1 MSAVGSWENRLSGA
15 DLSDAL
21 SDMWRSVLLF
31 VPTALAFLAILI
43 IGYLLARLV
52 RTVVG
57 RTLRRIGFDRAVER
71 GAIGRALG
79 GRAEPSDLCAKIA
92 FYAVL
97 LFALQLAFGIWG
109 PNAVSDLLTAL
120 IGWLPRAFVA
130 IVIIV
135 VAAAVG
141 GAVRDLIGSA
151 LGGLAYGRVLA
162 RAAYWLIVALGVIAA
177 LDQVQIATAVTQPV
191 LIAVL
196 ATVAGVLIV
205 GVGGGLIRP
214 MQLRWEVW
222 LERAS
227 TESATIREHA
237 RSYADERA
245 RVAAE
250 LKAAEEEAARI
261 AAEQKAAE
269 EEAARLAAAQAAEQ
283 KAAEEEA
290 ARVAAAEKKEAEAEA
305 ARVQAALARQ
315 RKAAEEEAA
324 RAAAVLAAEQERRA
338 EEARAAAAEQAE
350 EARAAAVERA
360 EEVARQRAR
369 EAESTE
375 RTQVIPVQRP
385 WPGSD
390 DQPHIVPG
398 FDDRPHVVPGFD
410 DRPHVVP
417 GFDDRPHV
425 VPGFDD
431 PEPAEQAD
439 PVDPAE
445 TTTRL
450 PTGSYSRD
458 RSDATDPSDTT
469 TRLPAGLSSPDQSDA
484 IDLALEDEADRAASG
499 PASAPD
505 RNEPAANRPGSP
517 PRDDEP
523 AAAGPGSRVRD
534 DEPTVAGLGSGIR
547 DDEPTVAGLGS
558 PVQDDEPT
566 VAGLGRTTDDAE
578 PTASGRP
585 AGADQNE
592 EAGAVS
598 ATADR
603 DPDNTVVISPSERR
617 QALAPPAGP
626 DDGERTQVIRSR
638 PDGEPRP

>member
-1 MSAVGSWENRLSGA
+1 MPAVGTWENRLSGA

-135 VAAAVG
+135 VAAAIG

-162 RAAYWLIVALGVIAA
+162 RAAYWLIVALGIIAA

-214 MQLRWEVW
+214 MQHRWEVW
-222 LERAS
+222 LDRAS

-250 LKAAEEEAARI
+250 QKAAEEEAARV

-269 EEAARLAAAQAAEQ
+269 EEAARVAAEQ
-283 KAAEEEA
+283 KAAEEEAARIAAARAAEKKAAEEEA
-290 ARVAAAEKKEAEAEA
+290 ARVAAAEKKEAEEEA
-305 ARVQAALARQ
+305 ARVEAALARQ
-315 RKAAEEEAA
+315 RKAAEAEAAEAEAA
-324 RAAAVLAAEQERRA
+324 RAAAVLAADQERRA
-338 EEARAAAAEQAE
+338 EEARAAAAERAG
-350 EARAAAVERA
+350 EA
-360 EEVARQRAR
+360 ARQRAL
-369 EAESTE
+369 EAEATE
-375 RTQVIPVQRP
+375 RTQVIPMQRP

-410 DRPHVVP
+410 DQPHI
-417 GFDDRPHV
+417 

-431 PEPAEQAD
+431 PEEDERAE

-450 PTGSYSRD
+450 PTGDYSRD
-458 RSDATDPSDTT
+458 RPEATDPADTT
-469 TRLPAGLSSPDQSDA
+469 TRLPAGTSSREGSDATDPADTTTRLPAGTPTRDPSDA
-484 IDLALEDEADRAASG
+484 IDLALEDEQDPAPGS
-499 PASAPD
+499 PASAAD
-505 RNEPAANRPGSP
+505 QGRPASAAGEDGPVTRGPGSP
-517 PRDDEP
+517 
-523 AAAGPGSRVRD
+523 ARD
-534 DEPTVAGLGSGIR
+534 DEPTVAGLSGTA
-547 DDEPTVAGLGS
+547 DDDGPAV
-558 PVQDDEPT
+558 
-566 VAGLGRTTDDAE
+566 
-578 PTASGRP
+578 SGRP
-585 AGADQNE
+585 AKADGKE
-592 EAGAVS
+592 DRPGAVS
-598 ATADR
+598 AR

-626 DDGERTQVIRSR
+626 DDGERTQVIRAR